1 MTYAQRT
8 EITHLWQT
16 RYFSTHEIAALLR
29 LTEAEVYNVIVA
41 YDHAHAE
48 GKTDER

>member
-1 MTYAQRT
+1 MTYAQRN
-8 EITHLWQT
+8 EVIRIWQF
-16 RYFSTHEIAALLR
+16 RSLSTAEIAALLR